1 MDLLDDLQ
9 ENGLHIDAGIENN
22 FKEAANWA
30 KFISISG
37 MVISAILA
45 VMSFTLGARVEAAL
59 NDGFL
64 RSGAAGAGYL
74 WIIVILLFSIAL
86 FILCIY
92 MFRFAN
98 RMQSAINTSDRYE
111 FVESLRNL
119 RNTYKALAILF
130 SVYFLA
136 YIGAT
141 ITDLIG

>member
-9 ENGLHIDAGIENN
+9 EDGLYIDAGMEKN
-22 FKEAANWA
+22 FKESANWA
-30 KFISISG
+30 KFISIAG
-37 MVISAILA
+37 MLISAIL
-45 VMSFTLGARVEAAL
+45 VVTSFTLGSRVEAAL

-74 WIIVILLFSIAL
+74 WVLVILLFSVAL
-86 FILCIY
+86 FVLCIY

-98 RMQSAINTSDRYE
+98 RMQLAISTSDKYE

-119 RNTYKALAILF
+119 RNMYKALAILF

-136 YIGAT
+136 FIGAT
-141 ITDLIG
+141 ITKLIS